1 MNFPMD
7 HTCWIAAG
15 GGCFVAAAAWS
26 GDFTLVLYLALDIL
40 KHVFNVFTIADIANS
55 YWLNTFFLV
64 LHGFSMFSTTAIH
77 LGGPS
82 HGGPSHG
89 G

>member
-40 KHVFNVFTIADIANS
+40 KHVFNVYYSRYSQFILIEYLFLGFT
-55 YWLNTFFLV
+55 WF
-64 LHGFSMFSTTAIH
+64 
-77 LGGPS
+77 
-82 HGGPSHG
+82 
-89 G
+89 